1 MIEQPHWPQRTLSPT
16 GIRVGPCAWRV
27 SMLANAEAGYVVQ
40 RPSLVM
46 VDPEDGPELLGR
58 AASRLRDWPAP
69 RPPIM
74 LTVSEPPFAR
84 QLRDAVLQ
92 RIDQLGVDRV
102 DVLTLRVEDPQE
114 LKGGG
119 MLQTL
124 FNLRSQGVV
133 AEIGLAHGDVRAAEW
148 LAIHS
153 AARVLVV
160 DYSIENQAAR
170 YRLIDT
176 AREYGMA
183 LVALRQPT
191 DGPAA
196 LRFALGQWQCVLPVM
211 DRALPPGL
219 QPMGRDEI
227 EACWQSYCATHPA
240 PEPLP
245 RSTPPEF
252 A

>member
-1 MIEQPHWPQRTLSPT
+1 MTKQTYWLQRTLSPT
-16 GIRVGPCAWRV
+16 GIHVGPCAWRA
-27 SMLANAEAGYVVQ
+27 SMVANADAEYVVQ
-40 RPSLVM
+40 RPSLVV
-46 VDPEDGPELLGR
+46 VDPEDEPALLGR
-58 AASRLRDWPAP
+58 IASRLRDWPAP

-74 LTVSEPPFAR
+74 LTVPEPAFAR
-84 QLRDAVLQ
+84 QLRDAVLR
-92 RIDQLGVDRV
+92 RIGQLGVERV
-102 DVLTLRVEDPQE
+102 EALTLRVEDPQE

-119 MLQTL
+119 TLQTL
-124 FNLRSQGVV
+124 FDLRSQGVV
-133 AEIGLAHGDVRAAEW
+133 GEIGLAHCDVRAAEW

-170 YRLIDT
+170 YRLIGT

-183 LVALRQPT
+183 LVALHQPA
-191 DGPAA
+191 DDPVAV
-196 LRFALGQWQCVLPVM
+196 RFALGESQRILPVM
-211 DRALPPGL
+211 DRALPPEL

-227 EACWQSYCATHPA
+227 ESCWQSYCATHLA

-245 RSTPPEF
+245 RSAPPEF

>member
-1 MIEQPHWPQRTLSPT
+1 
-16 GIRVGPCAWRV
+16 
-27 SMLANAEAGYVVQ
+27 MLANADAGYVVQ
-40 RPSLVM
+40 RPSLVV
-46 VDPEDGPELLGR
+46 VDPEDEPALLGR
-58 AASRLRDWPAP
+58 AATRLRDWPAP

-74 LTVSEPPFAR
+74 LTVPEPAFAR
-84 QLRDAVLQ
+84 RLRDAVLR
-92 RIDQLGVDRV
+92 RIGQLGVDHIDVLALRV
-102 DVLTLRVEDPQE
+102 DDPQE

-124 FNLRSQGVV
+124 FDLRGQGVISEV
-133 AEIGLAHGDVRAAEW
+133 GLAHGDVRAAEW
-148 LAIHS
+148 LAVHS

-160 DYSIENQAAR
+160 DYSLENQAAG

-183 LVALRQPT
+183 LVALRQPP
-191 DGPAA
+191 DDPAA
-196 LRFALGQWQCVLPVM
+196 VRFALGQSQRVLPVM
-211 DRALPPGL
+211 DRALPGGL

-227 EACWQSYCATHPA
+227 ESCWQSYCATHLA

-245 RSTPPEF
+245 RSAPPEF